1 MQRLFAEPGDWHTP
15 ALADILPAV
24 HSLAAH
30 DPARTLFT
38 RFITP
43 FDADQANGQ
52 WRRYYERWPHV
63 LLPEV
68 GSAKLGLV
76 EPLRALVPPAQVT
89 DKCTY
94 SAFNDGPFPVQLAR
108 CMADT
113 LVFSG
118 VETDVCVL
126 GTVLDAVDRGYRV
139 VIATDA
145 VASSDPGSHE
155 AILTLLRR
163 RFDAQVELATTSE
176 IIASWPG
183 TGR

>member
-15 ALADILPAV
+15 ALMDILPAV
-24 HSLAAH
+24 RRLAAH

-38 RFITP
+38 RFVTP
-43 FDADQANGQ
+43 FDAEQANGR
-52 WRRYYERWPHV
+52 WARFYERWPGV

-89 DKCTY
+89 DKSTY

-126 GTVLDAVDRGYRV
+126 GTVLDAIDRGYRV
-139 VIATDA
+139 VIASDA
-145 VASSDPGSHE
+145 VASSDTASHE
-155 AILTLLRR
+155 ATLTLMRR
-163 RFDAQVELATTSE
+163 RFDIQVELATTEE
-176 IIASWPG
+176 ILASWPG
-183 TGR
+183 TRR